1 MGAPTLWFL
10 DFYFRD
16 PLNPVPFPTGR
27 KVKTSTGYL
36 LHHKWCNIVTSD

>member
-1 MGAPTLWFL
+1 MGHPLADTSDLIPTFL
-10 DFYFRD
+10 G
-16 PLNPVPFPTGR
+16 VA